1 MIVQDLKEIL
11 PNIHNGAP
19 VLVEKTKNGGKALAS
34 TSQRNY
40 TTLEIAQERLDI
52 CQSCEF
58 LFKKT
63 NTCKKCGCFMDAKT
77 RIKGHMPH
85 R

>member
-1 MIVQDLKEIL
+1 MAVKPWDL
-11 PNIHNGAP
+11 
-19 VLVEKTKNGGKALAS
+19 LVK
-34 TSQRNY
+34 RNY

-52 CQSCEF
+52 CQSCEY

-77 RIKGHMPH
+77 KLKKAECPIGKW
-85 R
+85 